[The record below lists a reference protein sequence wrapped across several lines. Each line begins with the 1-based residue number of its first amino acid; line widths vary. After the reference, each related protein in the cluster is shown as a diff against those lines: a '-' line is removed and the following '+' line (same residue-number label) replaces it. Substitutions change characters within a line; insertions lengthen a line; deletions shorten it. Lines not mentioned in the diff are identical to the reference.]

1 MIAVWVAVVAIAA
14 LMGKGSGDPVWPII
28 GLMALV
34 GMGVE
39 IKIRRIRDDR
49 NRH

>member
-28 GLMALV
+28 GLMAVV
-34 GMGVE
+34 GMGAE
-39 IKIRRIRDDR
+39 LAGRRVRK
-49 NRH
+49 